1 MEFALSESNERIV
14 ATPHAKGFCA
24 LCKGPMIPKCGH
36 IKIDHWAHKSVKDCD
51 PWWEPESEWHR
62 QWKNIVHE
70 DLREVVI
77 EKEGE
82 KHRADIQLPS
92 GIIIE
97 FQKSPLPIGERL
109 RREKF
114 YEKMLWVIHF
124 PKEKIE
130 WERSDPTNIT
140 SSKNFNEY
148 YLTIKYFNKWINYP
162 PNLSP
167 IFLDFDDGEM
177 FWIMEFYKRNFSD
190 LRTTGLIGK
199 FINKKEFVNLYLR
212 TLFFDLEKLKIS
224 HRHCDFLESQ
234 KMNRFEA
241 KKKHE
246 EGSQQ
251 STEEFRKQ
259 ELRRQMQVE
268 LEERLIRE
276 KPRKNKIIEPIS
288 DTIEKEARQ
297 AIGKRDQ
304 EYIKKYLNG
313 KNKPWFTMFENP
325 KEK

>member
-14 ATPHAKGFCA
+14 ATPHAKGVCP

-36 IKIDHWAHKSVKDCD
+36 IKIDHWAHKSVKNCD
-51 PWWEPESEWHR
+51 SWWEPESEWHR
-62 QWKNIVHE
+62 QWKNLVHE
-70 DLREVVI
+70 DFREVVI
-77 EKEGE
+77 EKEGV
-82 KHRADIQLPS
+82 KHITDVQLPS
-92 GIIIE
+92 GIIVE
-97 FQKSPLPIGERL
+97 FQKSPLPIDERL
-109 RREKF
+109 KREKF

-140 SSKNFNEY
+140 SNKNFNAY

-162 PNLSP
+162 PNLCP
-167 IFLDFDDGEM
+167 IFLDFNDGEM
-177 FWIMEFYKRNFSD
+177 FWIMEFYDRKFSD
-190 LRTTGLIGK
+190 LRTTGIIGK
-199 FINKKEFVNLYLR
+199 FINKQEFENLYLR

-224 HRHCDFLESQ
+224 HRHRDFLESQ
-234 KMNRFEA
+234 KMKRYEA
-241 KKKHE
+241 KKKDDE
-246 EGSQQ
+246 EWQKRA
-251 STEEFRKQ
+251 EEFGKK
-259 ELRRQMQVE
+259 ELQRQMRVE

-276 KPRKNKIIEPIS
+276 QFPKIKIIEPVL
-288 DTIEKEARQ
+288 DTIEKQARG
-297 AIGKRDQ
+297 AIEKRDQ